1 MANEYSFL
9 FTRRQTMWGRQDP
22 DNERLRRSFKE
33 YPAGVNGNGTGKKRG
48 IPQRPPNMARIGQPP
63 TTQRVGRPQR
73 EASRPGNWRR
83 RLVIWGVIFVVCSLL
98 ACGIGYAA
106 VNFFAATNANAG
118 AATTTTNFLAALSN
132 QNYNQA
138 YNDLDATITV
148 QTSQEDFR
156 QEAQNDDRCYG
167 PVTNYSEV
175 ANSAVQNSPQSYTY
189 SFNITRSKLP
199 HPYALSM
206 TLQQDSTTGHW
217 QISSYGN
224 NNDLGPG
231 QPPCN

>member
-1 MANEYSFL
+1 
-9 FTRRQTMWGRQDP
+9 MWGRQDQGKQ
-22 DNERLRRSFKE
+22 RRGRSIGG
-33 YPAGVNGNGTGKKRG
+33 YTAGVNGNGTGRKRG
-48 IPQRPPNMARIGQPP
+48 IPQRPSTMGHIEQPP

-106 VNFFAATNANAG
+106 VNFFAATNANSG
-118 AATTTTNFLAALSN
+118 AATTGADFLAALSN

-148 QTSQEDFR
+148 QTSPEDFK
-156 QEAQNDDRCYG
+156 QEAQSDDRCYG

-175 ANSAVQNSPQSYTY
+175 PDSAVQNNAQSYSY
-189 SFNITRSKLP
+189 SFTVTRSKLP
-199 HPYALSM
+199 HAYTLRL
-206 TLQQDSTTGHW
+206 TLQQDTYGNW
-217 QISSYGN
+217 KISSI
-224 NNDLGPG
+224 
-231 QPPCN
+231 

>member
-1 MANEYSFL
+1 
-9 FTRRQTMWGRQDP
+9 MWGRQDP
-22 DNERLRRSFKE
+22 DNERLRRSFRE

-63 TTQRVGRPQR
+63 TTPRVGRPQR
-73 EASRPGNWRR
+73 EAPRPRNWRR

-118 AATTTTNFLAALSN
+118 AATTVTDFLTAISN

-148 QTSQEDFR
+148 QTSPEDFK
-156 QEAQNDDRCYG
+156 QEAQNDDHCYG

-175 ANSAVQNSPQSYTY
+175 PDSAVQNNAQSYSY
-189 SFNITRSKLP
+189 SYSITRSKLA
-199 HPYALSM
+199 HPYTLRL
-206 TLQQDSTTGHW
+206 TLQQDTYGNW
-217 QISSYGN
+217 KISSFGN
-224 NNDLGPG
+224 SNNDLGPA
-231 QPPCN
+231 QPTCS

>member
-1 MANEYSFL
+1 
-9 FTRRQTMWGRQDP
+9 MWGRQDQGKQ
-22 DNERLRRSFKE
+22 RRGRSIGG
-33 YPAGVNGNGTGKKRG
+33 YTAGVNGNGTGRKRG
-48 IPQRPPNMARIGQPP
+48 IPQRPSTMGHIEQPP

-73 EASRPGNWRR
+73 EASRPGSWRR

-118 AATTTTNFLAALSN
+118 AASTATDFLAALAN

-148 QTSQEDFR
+148 QASQEDFR

-175 ANSAVQNSPQSYTY
+175 ANSAVQNSGQSYSY
-189 SFNITRSKLP
+189 SYTITRSKLP
-199 HPYALSM
+199 HTYTMHL
-206 TLQQDSTTGHW
+206 TLQQDT
-217 QISSYGN
+217 YGN
-224 NNDLGPG
+224 WKISNFGNSNNDLGPG
-231 QPPCN
+231 QPPC